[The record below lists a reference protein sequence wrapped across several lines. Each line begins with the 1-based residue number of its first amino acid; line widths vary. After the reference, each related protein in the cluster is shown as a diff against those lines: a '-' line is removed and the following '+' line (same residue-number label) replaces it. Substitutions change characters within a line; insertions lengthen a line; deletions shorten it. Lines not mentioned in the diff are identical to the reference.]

1 MNGGMGTRHE
11 QKPTADVYCLVHNHA
26 LNQFYLGR
34 QGATDFHPKPQK
46 ERTGLVS
53 LYNYSEPG

>member
-1 MNGGMGTRHE
+1 MGEWDRTRAK
-11 QKPTADVYCLVHNHA
+11 KPTADVYCYVHNHA

-53 LYNYSEPG
+53 LYNFSEPG